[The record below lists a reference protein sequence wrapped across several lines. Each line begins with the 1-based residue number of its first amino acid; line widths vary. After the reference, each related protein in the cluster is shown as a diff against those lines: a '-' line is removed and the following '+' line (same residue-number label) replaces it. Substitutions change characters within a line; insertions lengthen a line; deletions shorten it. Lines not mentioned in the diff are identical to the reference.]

1 MPEAVVVGTI
11 ASMIVVVVVLV
22 LSRLLSFDNRL
33 NGLSRLE
40 AKVDALLKHQG
51 VHYDPLGEVP
61 AGVRDALDR
70 GEKIEAIRLVR
81 RAKGI
86 DLKSAKE
93 YVEELQRLRGGR

>member
-1 MPEAVVVGTI
+1 MPEAIVVIAI
-11 ASMIVVVVVLV
+11 ASACVLVVLI
-22 LSRLLSFDNRL
+22 LGRLVSFDSRL

-51 VHYDPLGEVP
+51 VRYDPLGEVP
-61 AGVRDALDR
+61 AGVKDALDR

-81 RAKGI
+81 QARGI

-93 YVEELQRLRGGR
+93 YVDELQRLRGGG